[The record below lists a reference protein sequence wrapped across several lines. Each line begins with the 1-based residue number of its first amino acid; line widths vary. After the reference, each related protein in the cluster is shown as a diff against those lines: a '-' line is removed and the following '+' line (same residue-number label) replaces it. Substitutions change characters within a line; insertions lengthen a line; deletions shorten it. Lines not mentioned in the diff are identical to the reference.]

1 MLSFSTKQ
9 SGDATRKRRLAR
21 LAGAKWTPHPS
32 APVDWGLLEKAL
44 GHELA
49 ETQREQISK
58 LVADY
63 LMFEGMERAA
73 PFQGDQQAWLKEL
86 AAAAAEL
93 HRVLVIRP
101 MQEQAAR
108 QGLAEVETMF
118 ATITRDA
125 LGSTGLSL
133 ENVACPRKCCL
144 FRPAINAAARRDGPE
159 GMIEGERWRHLVAG
173 LAMKFKQSGLPPGIR
188 KDSDTRASGDLPFV
202 AFFAALQ
209 SVFPEES
216 RRHHH
221 SSVALAKA
229 MSSVLRDVKSPK
241 PAT

>member
-1 MLSFSTKQ
+1 MSSFSTKQ
-9 SGDATRKRRLAR
+9 SVDAMRKRRLAR

-32 APVDWGLLEKAL
+32 APVDWLLLEKAL

-49 ETQREQISK
+49 ETQREEISK

-73 PFQGDQQAWLKEL
+73 PFQSDQQSWLREL

-93 HRVLVIRP
+93 RRVLVVRP

-118 ATITRDA
+118 AKITRDA
-125 LGSTGLSL
+125 FGSTGLSL
-133 ENVACPRKCCL
+133 ENVACFL
-144 FRPAINAAARRDGPE
+144 GPAIDAAARRDGPE
-159 GMIEGERWRHLVAG
+159 GIIEGERWRHLVAG
-173 LAMKFKQSGLPPGIR
+173 LAMKFKRWGLPTGIR
-188 KDSDTRASGDLPFV
+188 KDSDKRASGDSPFV
-202 AFFAALQ
+202 AFFKELQ
-209 SVFPEES
+209 SAFPEES
-216 RRHHH
+216 RRHQH

-229 MSSVLRDVKSPK
+229 MSSALRDVKSPK